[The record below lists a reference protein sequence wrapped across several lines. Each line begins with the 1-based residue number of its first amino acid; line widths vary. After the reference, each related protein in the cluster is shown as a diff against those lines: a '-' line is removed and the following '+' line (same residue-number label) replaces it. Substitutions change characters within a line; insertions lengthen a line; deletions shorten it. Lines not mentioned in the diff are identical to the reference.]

1 MGGGRRLNLR
11 RHQESVMSKITYEIV
26 KHDGGWAYRANGT
39 YSESFRTHDEARQ
52 AALRAAREQGV
63 PGEATLI
70 SWEDSEGHWH
80 KEFAEGNDRPEAD
93 VEG

>member
-1 MGGGRRLNLR
+1 
-11 RHQESVMSKITYEIV
+11 MSKITYEIV

-39 YSESFRTHDEARQ
+39 YSESFRTHDQARQ
-52 AALRAAREQGV
+52 AALLAAREQGI

-80 KEFAEGNDRPEAD
+80 RELAAGNDRPEVD